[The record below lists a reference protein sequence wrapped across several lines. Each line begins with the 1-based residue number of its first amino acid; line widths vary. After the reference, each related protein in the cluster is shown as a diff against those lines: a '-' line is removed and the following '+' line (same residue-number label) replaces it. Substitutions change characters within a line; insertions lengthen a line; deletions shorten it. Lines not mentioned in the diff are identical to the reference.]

1 MKALQ
6 LLYPRPLRAM
16 NDHLARL
23 IAGQL
28 WLKVMLGM
36 VAGILVGILT
46 GPSMGWLDPD
56 TAATLGNWLAFP
68 GQLFLTL
75 VQMIVVPL
83 VFASI
88 IRGLAATENVE
99 QLKKLGLSVVI
110 FFVLTTTL
118 SIMIG
123 VYLALIIKPGNY
135 IDSALLSNLEISL
148 DEPVV
153 NAASAPDFAMLP
165 QVVINMF
172 PANPLN
178 SMVESQMLQVVI
190 FAVIFGIA
198 LLMTSA
204 ERARPLL
211 EFMGSLQEVCM
222 TIVRGAMLLAP
233 VAVFG
238 LMAQLISRIG
248 LEALLGMAIYVMT
261 VLLGLFII
269 FLGFMA
275 IIFVLTHYNP
285 LVFIKN
291 SRELLLLAFSTSSSA
306 AVMPLTI
313 KTAEDKLNVRPS
325 IAEFVIPIG
334 ATINMNGTAMYQGVA
349 TIFLAQVYGIDLSA
363 SALMLLVVV
372 AVGASI
378 GSPATPGVGIVILAM
393 VLGTVG
399 IPASGIALLLGV
411 DRILDMCRTAVNV
424 AGDLVACLVM
434 DKWVGGSSTSEEET
448 RQQKELQKERLLTN
462 EDVIVRKI

>member
-1 MKALQ
+1 MKALE

-28 WLKVMLGM
+28 WMKVMLGM

-46 GPSMGWLDPD
+46 GPSMGWLEAS

-110 FFVLTTTL
+110 FFVITTTL
-118 SIMIG
+118 SIIIG
-123 VYLALIIKPGNY
+123 VYLALLIKPGNY

-148 DEPVV
+148 DQPVA
-153 NAASAPDFAMLP
+153 NAVSAPDFAMLP

-222 TIVRGAMLLAP
+222 TIVKGAMLLAP

-261 VLLGLFII
+261 VLFGLFII
-269 FLGFMA
+269 FIGFMV
-275 IIFVLTHYNP
+275 IIFLLTRYNP

-334 ATINMNGTAMYQGVA
+334 ATINMNGTALYQGVA
-349 TIFLAQVYGIDLSA
+349 TIFLAQVYGIELSA

-448 RQQKELQKERLLTN
+448 RQQKDLQKERLFTN
-462 EDVIVRKI
+462 EDVIVRKV

>member
-1 MKALQ
+1 
-6 LLYPRPLRAM
+6 
-16 NDHLARL
+16 
-23 IAGQL
+23 
-28 WLKVMLGM
+28 
-36 VAGILVGILT
+36 
-46 GPSMGWLDPD
+46 
-56 TAATLGNWLAFP
+56 
-68 GQLFLTL
+68 
-75 VQMIVVPL
+75 
-83 VFASI
+83 
-88 IRGLAATENVE
+88 
-99 QLKKLGLSVVI
+99 
-110 FFVLTTTL
+110 
-118 SIMIG
+118 
-123 VYLALIIKPGNY
+123 
-135 IDSALLSNLEISL
+135 
-148 DEPVV
+148 
-153 NAASAPDFAMLP
+153 
-165 QVVINMF
+165 
-172 PANPLN
+172 
-178 SMVESQMLQVVI
+178 
-190 FAVIFGIA
+190 
-198 LLMTSA
+198 
-204 ERARPLL
+204 
-211 EFMGSLQEVCM
+211 M
-222 TIVRGAMLLAP
+222 TIVKGAMLLAP

-261 VLLGLFII
+261 VLFGLFII
-269 FLGFMA
+269 FIGFMV
-275 IIFVLTHYNP
+275 IIFLLKLYNP

-291 SRELLLLAFSTSSSA
+291 PRELLLLAFSTSSSA

-334 ATINMNGTAMYQGVA
+334 ATINMNGTALYQGVA
-349 TIFLAQVYGIDLSA
+349 TIFLAQVYGIELSA

-448 RQQKELQKERLLTN
+448 RQQKDLQKERLFTN
-462 EDVIVRKI
+462 EDVIVREV

>member
-1 MKALQ
+1 MKALE

-28 WLKVMLGM
+28 WVKVMLGM

-46 GPSMGWLDPD
+46 GPSMGWLEAS

-68 GQLFLTL
+68 GQFFLTL

-110 FFVLTTTL
+110 FFVITTTL
-118 SIMIG
+118 SIIIG
-123 VYLALIIKPGNY
+123 VYLALLIKPGNY

-148 DEPVV
+148 DQPVA
-153 NAASAPDFAMLP
+153 NAVSAPDFAMLP

-211 EFMGSLQEVCM
+211 EFMGSL
-222 TIVRGAMLLAP
+222 
-233 VAVFG
+233 
-238 LMAQLISRIG
+238 
-248 LEALLGMAIYVMT
+248 
-261 VLLGLFII
+261 
-269 FLGFMA
+269 
-275 IIFVLTHYNP
+275 
-285 LVFIKN
+285 
-291 SRELLLLAFSTSSSA
+291 
-306 AVMPLTI
+306 
-313 KTAEDKLNVRPS
+313 
-325 IAEFVIPIG
+325 
-334 ATINMNGTAMYQGVA
+334 
-349 TIFLAQVYGIDLSA
+349 
-363 SALMLLVVV
+363 
-372 AVGASI
+372 
-378 GSPATPGVGIVILAM
+378 
-393 VLGTVG
+393 
-399 IPASGIALLLGV
+399 
-411 DRILDMCRTAVNV
+411 
-424 AGDLVACLVM
+424 
-434 DKWVGGSSTSEEET
+434 
-448 RQQKELQKERLLTN
+448 
-462 EDVIVRKI
+462 

>member
-1 MKALQ
+1 MKALE

-28 WLKVMLGM
+28 WMKVMLGM

-46 GPSMGWLDPD
+46 GPSMGWLEAS
-56 TAATLGNWLAFP
+56 TATTLGNWLAFP

-110 FFVLTTTL
+110 FFVITTTL

-148 DEPVV
+148 DQPPS
-153 NAASAPDFAMLP
+153 NAVSAPDFSMLP

-222 TIVRGAMLLAP
+222 TIVKGAMLLAP

-269 FLGFMA
+269 FLGFMV
-275 IIFVLTHYNP
+275 IIFLLTHYNP

-334 ATINMNGTAMYQGVA
+334 ATINMNGTALYQGVA
-349 TIFLAQVYGIDLSA
+349 TIFLAQVYGIELSA

-378 GSPATPGVGIVILAM
+378 GWPATPGVGIVILAM

-411 DRILDMCRTAVNV
+411 DRKLDMCRTAVNV

-434 DKWVGGSSTSEEET
+434 DKWAGGSSTSEEET
-448 RQQKELQKERLLTN
+448 RQQKDLQKERLLTN
-462 EDVIVRKI
+462 EDVIVREV

>member
-1 MKALQ
+1 
-6 LLYPRPLRAM
+6 
-16 NDHLARL
+16 
-23 IAGQL
+23 
-28 WLKVMLGM
+28 
-36 VAGILVGILT
+36 
-46 GPSMGWLDPD
+46 
-56 TAATLGNWLAFP
+56 
-68 GQLFLTL
+68 
-75 VQMIVVPL
+75 
-83 VFASI
+83 
-88 IRGLAATENVE
+88 
-99 QLKKLGLSVVI
+99 
-110 FFVLTTTL
+110 
-118 SIMIG
+118 
-123 VYLALIIKPGNY
+123 
-135 IDSALLSNLEISL
+135 
-148 DEPVV
+148 
-153 NAASAPDFAMLP
+153 
-165 QVVINMF
+165 
-172 PANPLN
+172 
-178 SMVESQMLQVVI
+178 
-190 FAVIFGIA
+190 
-198 LLMTSA
+198 
-204 ERARPLL
+204 
-211 EFMGSLQEVCM
+211 M
-222 TIVRGAMLLAP
+222 TIVKGAMLLAP

-261 VLLGLFII
+261 VLFGLFII
-269 FLGFMA
+269 FIGFMV
-275 IIFVLTHYNP
+275 IIFLLTRYNA

-334 ATINMNGTAMYQGVA
+334 ATINMNGTALYQGVA
-349 TIFLAQVYGIDLSA
+349 TIFLAQVYGIELSA

-424 AGDLVACLVM
+424 AGDLVACLLM

-448 RQQKELQKERLLTN
+448 RQQKDLQKERLFTN
-462 EDVIVRKI
+462 EDVIVREV